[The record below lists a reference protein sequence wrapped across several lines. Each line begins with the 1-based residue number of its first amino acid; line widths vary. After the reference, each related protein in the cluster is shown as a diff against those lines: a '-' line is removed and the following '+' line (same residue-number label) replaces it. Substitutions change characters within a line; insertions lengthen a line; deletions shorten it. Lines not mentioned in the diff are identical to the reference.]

1 MSREISRTTS
11 QAARPKRALARF
23 LWIVV
28 IFLAFIGLAV
38 ATRRTVVLLKPGA
51 LSSSRNPAADL
62 DAHFASERALVL
74 THILPAMLFMLLGP
88 LQFVR
93 GLRSRYPQIHRWS
106 GRIFLAA
113 SAVVGISGLKL
124 ALGKTIGG
132 LDEKAA
138 ITLFGTFFLISLAK
152 ALWHALRREFAQH
165 REWMIRGYAIG
176 LAVATI
182 RPIIGSFFA
191 LALIH
196 GHKPQPAEFFGTA
209 FWIGFTLQTIAAE
222 IWINYTRPH
231 QSVGLRRT
239 TPGFSES

>member
-1 MSREISRTTS
+1 MSRLTPQTT
-11 QAARPKRALARF
+11 RPNRALVRF
-23 LWIVV
+23 LWAVV

-38 ATRRTVVLLKPGA
+38 ATRRTIALLKPGA
-51 LSSSRNPAADL
+51 LTSPRNPAADL
-62 DAHFASERALVL
+62 DAHFTSERTLVL
-74 THILPAMLFMLLGP
+74 SHILPAMLFMILGP

-93 GLRSRYPQIHRWS
+93 GLRSRYPQLHRWS

-124 ALGKTIGG
+124 AFGKTVGG

-138 ITLFGTFFLISLAK
+138 ITLFGTFFLLSLAK

-182 RPIIGSFFA
+182 RPIMGTFFA
-191 LALIH
+191 AALMS
-196 GHKPQPAEFFGTA
+196 GHNPQPAEFFGTA
-209 FWIGFTLQTIAAE
+209 FWIGFTLQSIAAE

-231 QSVGLRRT
+231 QPIESQATSVA
-239 TPGFSES
+239 PVQN

>member
-1 MSREISRTTS
+1 MLRATS
-11 QAARPKRALARF
+11 QPTRPNRTLGRF
-23 LWIVV
+23 LWIAV

-38 ATRRTVVLLKPGA
+38 ATRRTIVLLRPGA
-51 LSSSRNPAADL
+51 LSSPKNPAADL

-74 THILPAMLFMLLGP
+74 THILPAMLFMVLGP

-93 GLRSRYPQIHRWS
+93 GLRSRYPQVHRWS

-113 SAVVGISGLKL
+113 SAVVGVSGLKL
-124 ALGKTIGG
+124 AFGRTIGG

-138 ITLFGTFFLISLAK
+138 IVLFGTFFLIALAK

-165 REWMIRGYAIG
+165 REWMIRSYAIG

-182 RPIIGSFFA
+182 RPIMGTFFA
-191 LALIH
+191 AALMS

-209 FWIGFTLQTIAAE
+209 FWIGFTMQTIAAE

-231 QSVGLRRT
+231 QPLELSTT
-239 TPGFSES
+239 TPSLSES

>member
-1 MSREISRTTS
+1 MSRPTL
-11 QAARPKRALARF
+11 QVMRPNRSLVRF
-23 LWIVV
+23 LWVAV

-38 ATRRTVVLLKPGA
+38 ATRRTIVLLKPGA
-51 LSSSRNPAADL
+51 LSSPRNPAVDL
-62 DAHFASERALVL
+62 DAHFAGERTLVL
-74 THILPAMLFMLLGP
+74 THILPAMLFMVLGP

-93 GLRSRYPQIHRWS
+93 GLRSRYPQVHRWS

-113 SAVVGISGLKL
+113 SAVVGISGLRL
-124 ALGKTIGG
+124 AFGKTVGG

-138 ITLFGTFFLISLAK
+138 IALFGTFFLISLAK

-182 RPIIGSFFA
+182 RPIMGTFFA
-191 LALIH
+191 AALMS
-196 GHKPQPAEFFGTA
+196 GHAPQPKEFFGTA

-222 IWINYTRPH
+222 IWINHTRPH
-231 QSVGLRRT
+231 QPVEFRT
-239 TPGFSES
+239 ATAELSQI

>member
-1 MSREISRTTS
+1 MSPAKIHATPPNRS
-11 QAARPKRALARF
+11 LVRF
-23 LWIVV
+23 LWLAV

-38 ATRRTVVLLKPGA
+38 AARRTIFLLKPGA
-51 LSSSRNPAADL
+51 LSSPRDPAADL
-62 DAHFASERALVL
+62 DAHFAGERALVL
-74 THILPAMLFMLLGP
+74 THILPAMLFMVLGP

-93 GLRSRYPQIHRWS
+93 GPRSRYPKVHRWS

-113 SAVVGISGLKL
+113 SAIVGISGLKL
-124 ALGKTIGG
+124 AFGKTVGG

-138 ITLFGTFFLISLAK
+138 IALFGTFFLLSLAK

-182 RPIIGSFFA
+182 RPIMGGFFA
-191 LALIH
+191 AALMS

-222 IWINYTRPH
+222 IWINYTRPLQPIEFRSTAVELP
-231 QSVGLRRT
+231 QS
-239 TPGFSES
+239 

>member
-1 MSREISRTTS
+1 MPMGLTQGANPNRT
-11 QAARPKRALARF
+11 LVRF

-38 ATRRTVVLLKPGA
+38 ATRRTIVLLKPAA
-51 LSSSRNPAADL
+51 LSSPKNPAADL

-74 THILPAMLFMLLGP
+74 THILPAMLFMVLGP
-88 LQFVR
+88 LQFIR

-113 SAVVGISGLKL
+113 SAVVGVSGLRL
-124 ALGKTIGG
+124 AFGKTIGG

-138 ITLFGTFFLISLAK
+138 ITLFGTLFLVALAK

-165 REWMIRGYAIG
+165 REWMIRGYAVG

-182 RPIIGSFFA
+182 RPIIGTFFA
-191 LALIH
+191 AALLS

-222 IWINYTRPH
+222 IWINYTRP
-231 QSVGLRRT
+231 QQPIEFRT
-239 TPGFSES
+239 TTPRLSEG